1 MNDFVTIKRD
11 ELEALRAV
19 VAAAEKARA
28 EIKGPEGW
36 TDSLD
41 EIWDALGELYRVR
54 PALRPS
60 GVARPEGTV
69 VELRGEAVDRAREF
83 GLVPPVEEG

>member
-1 MNDFVTIKRD
+1 MSGKFVAIAPD

-19 VAAAEKARA
+19 VAAAEMARA
-28 EIKGPEGW
+28 TE
-36 TDSLD
+36 TLD
-41 EIWDALGELYRVR
+41 ALWDALGKLYRVR

-60 GVARPEGTV
+60 GVA
-69 VELRGEAVDRAREF
+69 VELRGEALDRAREL

>member
-1 MNDFVTIKRD
+1 MSEVVTIGRD

-41 EIWDALGELYRVR
+41 EIWDALGKLYRVR

-60 GVARPEGTV
+60 GVA
-69 VELRGEAVDRAREF
+69 VELRGEALDRAREF
-83 GLVPPVEEG
+83 GLVPRAEDG